1 MIIKQIY
8 IWTLGIF
15 LTYLFILIGLNIT
28 GPDYKSYTNA
38 AELSVTQ
45 NFFKLREILS
55 WSIIDLFTRIDSNI
69 DYFGLKIFSSVLFSL
84 LFFYSFQLIKEEII
98 NKKFNHESL
107 SGVKIILFVLTFFV
121 CLTPYVNLLALSAL
135 RQGLALVF
143 LVIMIISMTKNKF
156 LFSLFFFSLAFICH
170 NSALIFLPLF
180 VLQLFKSYKFRFLLI
195 SSALVIYLFLS
206 FMIPFQPS
214 VDSDNRII
222 YGVFSILCLSIFIIK
237 RKNFSE
243 CDLLLITG
251 IFLTLPF
258 FNLESYYDRLG
269 LYAAFFGSILVSK
282 KIITTGPRTISF
294 IIAVMALLFSFL
306 IVASI
311 TYPPLIT

>member
-84 LFFYSFQLIKEEII
+84 L
-98 NKKFNHESL
+98 
-107 SGVKIILFVLTFFV
+107 FV

-237 RKNFSE
+237 RKN
-243 CDLLLITG
+243 
-251 IFLTLPF
+251 
-258 FNLESYYDRLG
+258 
-269 LYAAFFGSILVSK
+269 
-282 KIITTGPRTISF
+282 
-294 IIAVMALLFSFL
+294 
-306 IVASI
+306 
-311 TYPPLIT
+311 